1 MATILDLKN
10 VRNVQ
15 HRLFVAMC
23 SQFHCNH
30 PLPSFFFLITNL
42 PILSSHRSSSS
53 SFFHLNISISS
64 QLILTSISSF
74 STSCVPSFGGNCLL
88 EGLMWK
94 REQTWCKSFL
104 RIKHSTCFLITRI
117 PFHQQRLNS
126 LALLDCLKFDEIN
139 GFAEKGCQLVHY
151 RFRQIAK
158 CPKLWNQSVLNSQ
171 VNFNAWRHSRIRS
184 AARLLK
190 NFSSL
195 TIFFPFWKGPR
206 QMPSNSW
213 WIVHED
219 LTALFG
225 CVGPQDAFSI
235 QLESA
240 CVEGKRKKNSRKTC
254 YKSFSLSFDKI
265 FLSRKALKLL
275 WMKTP
280 PKWK

>member
-1 MATILDLKN
+1 MFKMFNTGSLSQCVHSFIAIILCQ
-10 VRNVQ
+10 V
-15 HRLFVAMC
+15 
-23 SQFHCNH
+23 
-30 PLPSFFFLITNL
+30 FFSSIITNL
-42 PILSSHRSSSS
+42 PILPSHRSSSS

-94 REQTWCKSFL
+94 WEQTWCKSFL
-104 RIKHSTCFLITRI
+104 RIKHSTCFLITSI

-126 LALLDCLKFDEIN
+126 LALHDCCLKFDEIN
-139 GFAEKGCQLVHY
+139 GFAEKGCQLVRY
-151 RFRQIAK
+151 RFRQKAK
-158 CPKLWNQSVLNSQ
+158 CSKLWGLTVLNSQ
-171 VNFNAWRHSRIRS
+171 VNFTAWRHSRIRS
-184 AARLLK
+184 AARLLR

-195 TIFFPFWKGPR
+195 KIFVTFWRGPR

-225 CVGPQDAFSI
+225 GVGSQDAFSI

-240 CVEGKRKKNSRKTC
+240 CVEGERK
-254 YKSFSLSFDKI
+254 LSEN
-265 FLSRKALKLL
+265 LL
-275 WMKTP
+275 
-280 PKWK
+280 